1 MDESRLSAVIASA
14 VAAYLE
20 AEREAVGQA
29 ETEEE

>member
-1 MDESRLSAVIASA
+1 MDESKLPAVIASA

-20 AEREAVGQA
+20 AEKEAAGQA